1 MASKIK
7 GITIEIGGNTTKLG
21 KALDGVEKQSKSL
34 QSELKGVNSLLKL
47 DPSNVE
53 LLRQKQDLLTKSID
67 ETSEK
72 QKILQN
78 TLSQIDSGKVQVT
91 EEQYRDL
98 QREIV
103 YTDQKL
109 ESLTKEL
116 KTFGSV
122 GVQQAK
128 AIGDELK
135 ETGSKIEEAGSKVA
149 GLSTV
154 AVAGLGLSAKS
165 AADNEAAI
173 NKYIATTGKAV
184 EETDRYKEVMEAI
197 YNNNYGDSI
206 ADVADKMRI
215 VSNILGE
222 LPEAELQSVVEKS
235 YMLQDAYDMDFQE
248 NIRGI
253 NSLMDQFGITS
264 EQAFE
269 LINQGAQKGLNQNKD
284 LTDQI
289 AEYSTYYASLG
300 FTAEEFFN
308 IMIAGSKDGA
318 YQIDYLN
325 DAMKEFGIRTKDNST
340 GTINALDA
348 MGLNADEIM
357 KKFAQGGET
366 AQEAFGEVTKSL
378 MALED
383 PVKRNELGV
392 QLFGTKWEDLEENA
406 VNAMTTAKEEV
417 DMLGNTVESTS
428 DTMYGGA
435 GEKAQEAVRSIQTA
449 FASLGQSLLPIIA
462 SIASK
467 IAELAEKFSGL
478 SPTIQKIILV
488 ITGLVAAAGLVLI
501 FIGKIVSAVG
511 ILMPVFAKIGAVL
524 SKAPVVLGAI
534 KTAIMAVVGTLGWP
548 VTLILGI
555 IAVIV
560 LLWNKCDWFRN
571 LLISMW
577 EGIKIGLEVAVEFIS
592 NILLNIGQ
600 FFVGLYENIKNGLS
614 AAWTWIVELL
624 STVGQ
629 WIYDNVII
637 PIMNFFQPLF
647 SWFSQLFTSIKD
659 SIASIINVIVG
670 LFRGCVLLIQII
682 WGVVAS
688 WFNENVIIPIMN
700 FFTPIVEFFR
710 NLFVQTV
717 TVVKNTFVVVVE
729 WFKNRWN
736 DIKKIF
742 SVVNTWFGDK
752 FSQAVSNIKK
762 IFSPVGS
769 FFSGIWS
776 NIKNAFGKVTSW
788 FKNTF
793 SEAWTAVKNVFST
806 GGKIF
811 DGIKE
816 GISSTFKTVVNGIIG
831 GINKVISI
839 PFNSIN
845 NLLNQIRNVSV
856 AGISPFKS
864 FIKHNALSIPQIP
877 KLKVGTNR
885 VKEEGLAYLHKNE
898 AVVSEKY
905 NPAVHDDVMKDS
917 LMDALTNFT
926 NTKVRGA
933 SNQGS
938 IGDLTK
944 LLKEYMPLIVENIG
958 REIVLDDRTLVG
970 KLAPKLD
977 KELGVISA
985 NKTRGY

>member
-78 TLSQIDSGKVQVT
+78 TLSQIDSGKIQVT

-135 ETGSKIEEAGSKVA
+135 ETGSKIEDAGKKVA
-149 GLSTV
+149 GLSAV
-154 AVAGLGLSAKS
+154 AAAGLGLSAKS

-184 EETDRYKEVMEAI
+184 EETDKYKEVMEAI

-659 SIASIINVIVG
+659 SIASIINLIVG

>member
-78 TLSQIDSGKVQVT
+78 TLSQIDSGKIQVT

-135 ETGSKIEEAGSKVA
+135 ETGSKIEDAGKKVA
-149 GLSTV
+149 GLSAV
-154 AVAGLGLSAKS
+154 AAAGLGLSAKS

-184 EETDRYKEVMEAI
+184 EETDKYKEVMEAI

-488 ITGLVAAAGLVLI
+488 ITGLVAAAGPVLI

>member
-135 ETGSKIEEAGSKVA
+135 ETGSKIEDAGKKVA
-149 GLSTV
+149 GLSAV
-154 AVAGLGLSAKS
+154 AAAGLGLSAKS

-184 EETDRYKEVMEAI
+184 EETDKYKEVMEAI